1 MGDALQLVISSL
13 LSAQHKMFR
22 NKATF
27 LFKGFQVPQRLI
39 GNLGGAG
46 DRFGD
51 YLCVD
56 CANLPHVV
64 DSVHY
69 QFTHTKFT
77 RPNSNISKYPTLVP
91 SFAETIM

>member
-1 MGDALQLVISSL
+1 MGDALQLVISAL

-27 LFKGFQVPQRLI
+27 LFKGFQVPQVILEGR
-39 GNLGGAG
+39 GAG